1 MTIMQLHNT
10 LADSHERVVAL
21 QDELA
26 GERGR
31 KKAIE
36 RALKA
41 AIKAQRGGRKPE
53 TSNPPG
59 LFSFWFGFQWPCLI
73 LVDYVMAMFLG

>member
-1 MTIMQLHNT
+1 MELHNT
-10 LADSHERVVAL
+10 LAESHERVLAL

-36 RALKA
+36 NALK
-41 AIKAQRGGRKPE
+41 QRSRLREVAE
-53 TSNPPG
+53 TSSPPG

-73 LVDYVMAMFLG
+73 LVDCVMVKFLG